1 MRFGGT
7 MHDELRKSITALA
20 FALSALASFAAPGQ
34 IPQTPIAFK
43 ADAPDR
49 YVVVRGDTLWG
60 IAEKFTDSPWRWPD
74 IWNLNRDQIRN
85 PHWIYPGDV
94 IVLDRVHGRLS
105 IAGAEGK
112 PGESGTST
120 SGTST
125 SGAAPGTT
133 TAGSEGAA
141 GESGRRGGMAAGG
154 TVGTVKLSPRVRAE
168 SSARDAIP
176 SIPPGA
182 IEPFLSRPLV
192 IEPDGL
198 DHAPTII
205 ATEDHRVIIEAGN
218 KAYVRGMGDSKEEN
232 WYVYRRGE
240 ALIDPDTNVT
250 LGYEAIYLGT
260 ARVTRAGDPATV
272 ELTTVTQEV
281 GKGDNLLPVGVPEV
295 PKYAPH
301 APAVFMQ
308 GRVIGIYGGLNKVGE
323 AGPQSI
329 ITLNRGRADGV
340 EVGHVLALYRPGPV
354 IADASDKTGGKA
366 ATFKLPDERYGLAFV
381 FRVYDRVSYAL
392 VMRITKPVNPLDVVQ
407 TP

>member
-1 MRFGGT
+1 
-7 MHDELRKSITALA
+7 MHDQLRKSITAFVFTLISLA
-20 FALSALASFAAPGQ
+20 SGAALAQ

-49 YVVVRGDTLWG
+49 YIVVRGDTLWG
-60 IAEKFTDSPWRWPD
+60 ISERFTDSPWRWPE
-74 IWNLNRDQIRN
+74 IWNFNRDQIRN

-94 IVLDRVHGRLS
+94 IVLDRVSGTLS
-105 IAGAEGK
+105 IAGADGK
-112 PGESGTST
+112 PETPGT
-120 SGTST
+120 SGTSGT
-125 SGAAPGTT
+125 SGVPGTPGGDGGAAP
-133 TAGSEGAA
+133 
-141 GESGRRGGMAAGG
+141 SGRPGLDPGSA
-154 TVGTVKLSPRVRAE
+154 VGTVKLSPRLRAQ

-176 SIPPGA
+176 SIPPSA

-198 DHAPTII
+198 DNAPTII
-205 ATEDHRVIIEAGN
+205 ATEENRVIIEAGN
-218 KAYVRGMGDSKEEN
+218 QAYVRGMGDSKEEN
-232 WYVYRRGE
+232 WFVYRRGK
-240 ALIDPDTNVT
+240 ALVDPDTNVT

-272 ELTTVTQEV
+272 RLITVTQEV
-281 GKGDNLLPVGVPEV
+281 GRGDKLLPAGVPEV

-308 GRVIGIYGGLNKVGE
+308 GRIIGIYGGLGKVGE
-323 AGPQSI
+323 AGPQQI

-340 EVGHVLALYRPGPV
+340 EVGHVLALYRPGPL
-354 IADASDKTGGKA
+354 IADASVQTGGKP

-381 FRVYDRVSYAL
+381 FRIYDRVSYAL
-392 VMRITKPVNPLDVVQ
+392 VMRISRPVNPLDVVQ

>member
-1 MRFGGT
+1 
-7 MHDELRKSITALA
+7 MHVQLRKSITALV
-20 FALSALASFAAPGQ
+20 FALSGLACVAAQAQ

-60 IAEKFTDSPWRWPD
+60 IAERFTDSPWRWPD
-74 IWNLNRDQIRN
+74 IWGFNRDQIKN

-94 IVLDRVHGRLS
+94 IVLDRARGTLS
-105 IAGAEGK
+105 IAGSQTA
-112 PGESGTST
+112 PGSSGGSSGPSGSSGGSTGTDTST
-120 SGTST
+120 SS
-125 SGAAPGTT
+125 AA
-133 TAGSEGAA
+133 A
-141 GESGRRGGMAAGG
+141 RRGLDSGG
-154 TVGTVKLSPRVRAE
+154 VVGTVRMSPRVRAE
-168 SSARDAIP
+168 TSARDAIP

-198 DHAPTII
+198 DNAPTII
-205 ATEDHRVIIEAGN
+205 ATEENRVIIEAGN

-232 WYVYRRGE
+232 WYVYRRGKP
-240 ALIDPDTNVT
+240 LVDPDTNVM
-250 LGYEAIYLGT
+250 LGYEAVYLGT
-260 ARVTRAGDPATV
+260 ARLARAGDPATV
-272 ELTTVTQEV
+272 QLTTVTQEV
-281 GKGDNLLPVGVPEV
+281 GTGDKLLPVGVPEV

-340 EVGHVLALYRPGPV
+340 EIGHVFALYRPGPL
-354 IADASDKTGGKA
+354 IADASASTGGKPV
-366 ATFKLPDERYGLAFV
+366 TFKLPDERYGLAFV
-381 FRVYDRVSYAL
+381 FRIYDRVSYAL
-392 VMRITKPVNPLDVVQ
+392 VMRISRPVNPLDVVQ